1 MRLPVDMLVEVDR
14 VARETG
20 RTRNEIMQSGIM
32 EVRVIDSIQKG
43 IFLVS
48 QKEAPY
54 DIFICCKEAD
64 ENGNRTIDSVLADEI
79 YYQLTKEE
87 YRVFFARI
95 TLQDKPGADGHCAGN
110 HSCFNICNIRRFA

>member
-64 ENGNRTIDSVLADEI
+64 ENGNRTRDSVLADEI

-95 TLQDKPGADGHCAGN
+95 TLQDKPGEDGHCAGN